1 MSQPGTNTDVTTAAN
16 AGDQQVLPAMDVAG
30 RLARLRGGFDAAGI
44 DALLVTRLPNVA
56 YLTGFTGSAATV
68 LVTTTDAVLL
78 TDGRYR
84 DQSGEQ
90 LADAGVDARV
100 VIGASQAD
108 QDKALRTA
116 VGDADVGRLGLE
128 AHGITWSRQ
137 RSLAEGFTDLELV
150 PTTALVEALRKAK
163 DAGEI
168 ARIEAACDI
177 ADAALAGLIGT
188 LADGPTEREFAIAL
202 EFAMRARGAVANSF
216 DPIVASG
223 RNGAKPHARPSSR
236 HIERGELIVIDFGCI
251 VDGYCS
257 DMTRT
262 VSVGDPG
269 AEARRVWDVVIESQA
284 AGCEAV
290 RAGADCAAVDQ
301 VCRAIITDAGWGD
314 AFIHGTGHGVG
325 IEIHE
330 DPRVASTSSDTLAVG
345 EIVTV
350 EPGIYLTGIGGVRI
364 EDTLVVTGDGNSTRD
379 DPVTEADQLDRASS
393 SLPGARSLT
402 KFPKELV

>member
-16 AGDQQVLPAMDVAG
+16 AGDQLTLPPMDVAG
-30 RLARLRGGFDAAGI
+30 RLARLRAGFDAAAI

-56 YLTGFTGSAATV
+56 YLTGFTGSAAMV

-84 DQSGEQ
+84 DQAADQ
-90 LADAGVDARV
+90 LADQGVDARV
-100 VIGASQAD
+100 VIGASQAV
-108 QDKALRTA
+108 QDEALGAA
-116 VGDADVGRLGLE
+116 VADSAVGRLGLE
-128 AHGITWSRQ
+128 AHGITWARQ
-137 RSLAEGFTDLELV
+137 RGLAERFTDLELV
-150 PTTALVEALRKAK
+150 PTTARVETLRKRK
-163 DAGEI
+163 DEGEI

-177 ADAALAGLIGT
+177 ADAALDSLIAT
-188 LADGPTEREFAIAL
+188 LADGPTERDFAIAL
-202 EFAMRARGAVANSF
+202 EFAMRARGAVANSS
-216 DPIVASG
+216 DPSVASG
-223 RNGAKPHARPSSR
+223 PNGAKPHARPSNR
-236 HIERGELIVIDFGCI
+236 QIERGELIVIDFGCI

-269 AEARRVWDVVIESQA
+269 AKARRVWEVVAESQA

-290 RAGADCAAVDQ
+290 RAGAQCAAVDQ
-301 VCRAIITDAGWGD
+301 VCRVIITDAGWGD
-314 AFIHGTGHGVG
+314 AFLHGTGHGVG

-364 EDTLVVTGDGNSTRD
+364 EDTLVVTGDGNSARD
-379 DPVTEADQLDRASS
+379 DPVTEADQLDRATPA
-393 SLPGARSLT
+393 LPGARSLT